1 MAAGFARHSV
11 SVYRTSTGMKKTA
24 TWAVELELAEP
35 GASACDDEVEV
46 AAMRRA
52 TKNFSLLKD

>member
-1 MAAGFARHSV
+1 
-11 SVYRTSTGMKKTA
+11 MKKTA
-24 TWAVELELAEP
+24 TWAVELEVAEP

-52 TKNFSLLKD
+52 TKNLSLLKD